1 MHPSVWAFLL
11 ALSIPAA
18 AADGAAKGWD
28 RIGQIPKTQSVT
40 IHLQDG
46 KTLKGKIQETGSDGL
61 TLIQGRSVR
70 QVKRTEIAEVTK
82 KSRLKGALWGSITGT
97 AITAPILAAK
107 AGYIV
112 DKNNPTIKDRLGM
125 AGVAGLFFGGI
136 GAGVGA
142 AAGTSSVIYRA
153 PASVPAKKAE
163 PPTAAASS

>member
-1 MHPSVWAFLL
+1 MHPSFWALLL

-18 AADGAAKGWD
+18 AADSAANGWD

-40 IHLQDG
+40 IRLQDG
-46 KTLKGKIQETGSDGL
+46 KNLKGKIQEAGAGGL
-61 TLIQGRSVR
+61 TLIQGSAVR
-70 QVKRTEIAEVTK
+70 RVKRTEIAEVTR
-82 KSRLKGALWGSITGT
+82 KSRLKGALWGAIAGT
-97 AITAPILAAK
+97 AITAPIMAAK

-153 PASVPAKKAE
+153 PASFPAKKAE
-163 PPTAAASS
+163 LPTAAR